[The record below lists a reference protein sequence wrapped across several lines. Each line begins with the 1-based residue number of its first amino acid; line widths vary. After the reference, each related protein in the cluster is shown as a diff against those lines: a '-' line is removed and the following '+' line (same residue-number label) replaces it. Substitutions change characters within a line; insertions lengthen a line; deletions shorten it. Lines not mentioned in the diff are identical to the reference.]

1 MTVPPDPA
9 VPETALAVLQAAAF
23 GDDPGR
29 WPLPAATTPK
39 ERWLRAVA
47 AGGQGH
53 YAGAHTEL
61 SALRR
66 AQPDGPLASLA
77 CSTHGSLLRQLG
89 WHQLARGWDGR
100 ALALAGSHGEAQSD
114 ALVGLAAD
122 ALGTGRFAASATL
135 LARARV
141 LLDAGPELPERVPIR
156 VEWVSAELAMAT
168 GDGATAVQH
177 AQRGVELADFAGSC
191 ERHRAKSNVVL
202 AAALCSSGCLDQ
214 ARVVADTGLDT
225 TRRLGLVPLRWALA
239 SLLVGIGSASH
250 SAVEVQTIKELTADA
265 VRRRGGVW
273 CDR

>member
-1 MTVPPDPA
+1 
-9 VPETALAVLQAAAF
+9 
-23 GDDPGR
+23 
-29 WPLPAATTPK
+29 
-39 ERWLRAVA
+39 
-47 AGGQGH
+47 
-53 YAGAHTEL
+53 
-61 SALRR
+61 
-66 AQPDGPLASLA
+66 
-77 CSTHGSLLRQLG
+77 
-89 WHQLARGWDGR
+89 
-100 ALALAGSHGEAQSD
+100 LALAGSHGEAQSD